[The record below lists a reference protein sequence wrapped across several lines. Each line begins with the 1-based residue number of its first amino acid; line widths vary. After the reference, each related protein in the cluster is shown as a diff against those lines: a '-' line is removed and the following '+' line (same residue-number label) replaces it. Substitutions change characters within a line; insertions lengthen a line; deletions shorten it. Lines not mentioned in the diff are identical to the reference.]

1 MLKKPFMS
9 IENII
14 KKNITKRGVNKIN
27 FSGELQEA
35 ANELYRGTTI
45 LIVTGFVVKD
55 ALIGETDGPIGAI
68 SLASALE
75 QLGKETVI
83 VTDKYSKNIMNNC
96 CRIIGIKVPVEIYPY
111 KTPTEFSAALLQEYK
126 PSDVIAIER
135 PGRARDGRCYTMSGE
150 DISSLVPN
158 TDILFQMSREI
169 GISTISVGDGG
180 NEVGMGKASFFIE
193 NYVKNGQ
200 RICANFSSDYLIVAG
215 ISNWG
220 GHALAAALSLL
231 SNTMLLYDNI
241 AEKELMKGI
250 VEAGAVD
257 GCTKRN
263 ELTVD
268 GLSLKENIDVLN
280 QIRNIVKTTV
290 NFSS

>member
-14 KKNITKRGVNKIN
+14 KKNTTKRGVNKIN

-45 LIVTGFVVKD
+45 LIVTGFVIKD

-75 QLGKETVI
+75 QLGIETVI
-83 VTDKYSKNIMNNC
+83 VTDRYSEKIMNNC
-96 CRIIGIKVPVEIYPY
+96 CRIISIKVPVEIYPY

-135 PGRARDGRCYTMSGE
+135 PGRARDGHCYTMSGE

-169 GISTISVGDGG
+169 EYQRYLLVMVEMRSVW
-180 NEVGMGKASFFIE
+180 GKLHF
-193 NYVKNGQ
+193 
-200 RICANFSSDYLIVAG
+200 
-215 ISNWG
+215 
-220 GHALAAALSLL
+220 LL
-231 SNTMLLYDNI
+231 RTM
-241 AEKELMKGI
+241 
-250 VEAGAVD
+250 
-257 GCTKRN
+257 
-263 ELTVD
+263 
-268 GLSLKENIDVLN
+268 
-280 QIRNIVKTTV
+280 
-290 NFSS
+290 